1 MNLIVVGMNH
11 RTAPVD
17 VREKL
22 GFPEGAQGAAAEK
35 VKALPGIRESL
46 VLSTCNRVEV
56 YAVLDE
62 GVDGHSRIIRFLS
75 DHHGVPLE
83 EISKYFYS
91 MSTEEAIRHIFRV
104 ASSLDSMVQGEPQIL
119 GQVKEAYA
127 QATERKATGAFLHKL
142 FHRAFSV
149 AKEVR
154 SKTSIA
160 SYAVSVSYA
169 AVELA
174 KKIFGIL
181 EGKSAVLVGAGE
193 MGELAARHLISAGAS
208 KIAVMSRTYE
218 RAARLAETLKGV
230 PLPFDHLVSYLRE
243 VDIVIC
249 SAAAPH
255 YIILPDK
262 VNEAMR
268 LRKGR
273 PMFFIDISVPR
284 NIDPRINDIDNVY
297 LYDIDDLEG
306 VVADNVA
313 ERKKE
318 AEKAEAIA
326 EKEAEEF
333 IQWLE
338 HLDVVPTIVTL
349 KKKIEKMRRKELDK
363 TLSRWKNITPR
374 QKEALE
380 SLTAALVK
388 KILHT
393 PVSKLKENKEGEA
406 ILYIEALKK
415 LFDLDED

>member
-22 GFPEGAQGAAAEK
+22 AFPEGAQGVAAEK
-35 VKALPGIRESL
+35 VKALPGVRESL

-62 GVDGHSRIIRFLS
+62 GVDGHFRIVRFLS
-75 DHHGVPLE
+75 DHHGVPVE